1 MPKRRRRTSMSEIA
15 IVILNWNGEV
25 LLERYLPSVV
35 EYSGDAKVYLADNA
49 STDGSIAF
57 VKENYPSVKIIQ
69 NTVNGGFAQGYNE
82 ALKHVDA
89 DIFCL
94 LNSDVE
100 VPEDWLEP
108 IKKAFEQL
116 PDAAIIQPKILDLL
130 QPSYF
135 EYAGAAGGFL
145 DQLGYPF
152 CRGRIF
158 QALERDTG
166 QYDDIREI
174 FWATGACMFIKSSAF
189 KSLKGFDE
197 DYFAHQEE
205 VDLCWRAKNEGHK
218 VYYVGASK
226 VYHLGGS
233 TLSNMN
239 PKKTFLNFRNSL
251 FSITKNLPR
260 RKAFL
265 IIAIRLLLDGVA
277 AMWFL
282 FQLKISHSI
291 AILRAHLSYYKNFRR
306 MYKKREKANFIL
318 KYYVTKSIVWSYFV
332 NHINK
337 FNILVKD

>member
-1 MPKRRRRTSMSEIA
+1 MKIA
-15 IVILNWNGEV
+15 IVILNWNGQV

-35 EYSGDAKVYLADNA
+35 LYSEGADIYVADNA
-49 STDGSIAF
+49 STDDSVAF
-57 VKENYPSVKIIQ
+57 VSSNFPAIKIIQ
-69 NTVNGGFAQGYNE
+69 NAVNGGFAKGYND

-94 LNSDVE
+94 LNSDIE
-100 VPEDWLEP
+100 VTKDWLKP
-108 IKKAFEQL
+108 VADIFKDY
-116 PDAAIIQPKILDLL
+116 PAATIVQPKILDLL
-130 QPSYF
+130 RKDHF
-135 EYAGAAGGFL
+135 EYAGAAGGFI

-158 QALERDTG
+158 QALEKDEG
-166 QYDDIREI
+166 QYNDVREI
-174 FWATGACMFIKSSAF
+174 FWATGACMFIKSAIF
-189 KSLKGFDE
+189 KSLGGFDE

-205 VDLCWRAKNEGHK
+205 VDLCWRAKNAGYK
-218 VYYVGASK
+218 IFYVGTSH

-265 IIAIRLLLDGVA
+265 IIIIRLFLDGIA
-277 AMWFL
+277 AVRFI
-282 FQLKISHSI
+282 FQLKFNHCL
-291 AILRAHLSYYKNFRR
+291 AILHAHFSFYRQFRK
-306 MYKKREKANFIL
+306 MYRKREKTNFIV
-318 KYYVTKSIVWSYFV
+318 KYYATKSIVWSHFV
-332 NHINK
+332 YHIKK

>member
-1 MPKRRRRTSMSEIA
+1 MKFA
-15 IVILNWNGEV
+15 IVILNWNGEA
-25 LLERYLPSVV
+25 LLERYLPLVV
-35 EYSGDAKVYLADNA
+35 QYSENADIYVADNA
-49 STDGSIAF
+49 STDGSVTY
-57 VKENYPSVKIIQ
+57 VKENFPGVTIIQ
-69 NTVNGGFAQGYNE
+69 NSTNGGFAKGYND
-82 ALKHVDA
+82 ALKEVKA

-100 VPEDWLEP
+100 VTPNWLMP
-108 IKKAFEQL
+108 IEKAFINL

-130 QPSYF
+130 RRDYF

-145 DQLGYPF
+145 DQFGYPF

-158 QALERDTG
+158 QSIEKDKG
-166 QYDDIREI
+166 QYNDTSEI
-174 FWATGACMFIKSSAF
+174 FWATGACMFIKSEVF
-189 KSLKGFDE
+189 EDLNGFDE

-205 VDLCWRAKNEGHK
+205 VDLCWRAKNKGLK
-218 VYYVGASK
+218 VYYVGGSQ

-251 FSITKNLPR
+251 YSITKNLPR

-265 IIAIRLLLDGVA
+265 IIIVRLLLDGIA
-277 AMWFL
+277 AIRFI
-282 FQLKISHSI
+282 FQFKPDHCV
-291 AILRAHLSYYKNFRR
+291 AILKAHLSYYRHFYK
-306 MYKKREKANFIL
+306 MYKKREKDNFAS

-332 NHINK
+332 NQIRN